1 MIAKHRYSGR
11 PASIRMLIA
20 LGALPLLAAVVFYG
34 CSKNTTGPGS
44 PNYAEGLIAFTAYGD
59 SFQSDLDIYTVDA
72 YDYSPRVENI
82 SNLLTTDCRP
92 VWISGKSSLIFISGT
107 DINSALYRFNPSTF
121 ERYLFFSTNTRIV
134 KISASPSDARLIY
147 FATIPNDSRLALN
160 ILNTET
166 LDTLRLTEIAQ
177 MEDPP
182 VAWSSD
188 GSKLAVGAGAILV
201 FDMENGGLLYSLGS
215 RADYMAWDAA
225 GERLYVIRS
234 GDLFHVDSLQENTI
248 LTGRNLAYP
257 AFSPDKRYLAC
268 VSQSMGNSLI
278 IVDLNFGDFVTVR
291 PVNPPQFSCGDYR
304 MLSWSPDSREVAFID
319 QENGTWAIYRVDRD
333 GYLAIEKVTDDA
345 TVKVALTW

>member
-1 MIAKHRYSGR
+1 MKNFVIDTNVLLHNAESLQSFEDNTVVLPMSVIEELDKFKSRNDELGR
-11 PASIRMLIA
+11 NARKVIR
-20 LGALPLLAAVVFYG
+20 
-34 CSKNTTGPGS
+34 
-44 PNYAEGLIAFTAYGD
+44 
-59 SFQSDLDIYTVDA
+59 DLDHLREKG
-72 YDYSPRVENI
+72 SLRVGV
-82 SNLLTTDCRP
+82 R
-92 VWISGKSSLIFISGT
+92 
-107 DINSALYRFNPSTF
+107 
-121 ERYLFFSTNTRIV
+121 
-134 KISASPSDARLIY
+134 
-147 FATIPNDSRLALN
+147 
-160 ILNTET
+160 
-166 LDTLRLTEIAQ
+166 
-177 MEDPP
+177 
-182 VAWSSD
+182 
-188 GSKLAVGAGAILV
+188 
-201 FDMENGGLLYSLGS
+201 MENGGLLYSLGS

-333 GYLAIEKVTDDA
+333 GYSAIEKVTDDA